1 MSVAPVIVTASSR
14 VAVVGTWLAARRREW
29 CRVLLDFPPDQA
41 GHDPMIATRTAVL
54 DGGYTNITDWIDLAH
69 RAEAV
74 GAPADLADF
83 RLDLGRDCLAL
94 ECPNHRAP
102 AEAARPTHKAGT
114 SVISVTD

>member
-74 GAPADLADF
+74 GHPQTWLIS
-83 RLDLGRDCLAL
+83 GS
-94 ECPNHRAP
+94 
-102 AEAARPTHKAGT
+102 T
-114 SVISVTD
+114 SVATVWLWNVRTIPGAG